1 MNRSTAKSISPFDRI
16 ALPTQFRLLFW
27 SYLTGLVL
35 FQFGRLVFLVVNRE
49 QSHGAAFTDIVWAFA
64 VGWRFDT
71 IVVLWLLLPLLVL
84 LPWIPFRNK
93 IASVSTRIYLTTVFS
108 LSTLLLLIDSRFY
121 RELGSH
127 LNFLAYEYF
136 GEGRTF
142 WHLIFSDPMFYPFI
156 FGWAAFAVVIWWWTG
171 RLTRASRATEFKAR
185 WFAYPAWFVVFFALT
200 FLGIRGRTSLSPIGW
215 SVAYW
220 SESHFI
226 NQLGLNGVY
235 TLGRATMEEGNDPR
249 LSYFPESER
258 FPFVPPSEG
267 IDTVQAMLGQPNDI
281 WLEPGKSLKR
291 LTTQPPAPW
300 GFNANVVIVIMESW
314 SGRLTGCLG
323 YPRDLTPR
331 FDSLASHGILFT
343 DFYANGVRSNYGLGA
358 ILCSFP
364 SLPGRSIM
372 TRYNAAHPFRAI
384 SEILKERGYQN
395 IFAYGGDI
403 VFDNMQGF
411 LTTKGYEVMLDDA
424 YFGKENVFAKWG
436 IPDHVVF
443 DRLATMI
450 DTLPRPFNL
459 TVFTLSL
466 HEPFDLPDST
476 VQRYK
481 DNSDTSRL
489 YNVQLYADK
498 AIGDFVAQF
507 ESHSAFDSTVFVF
520 VSDHCKRGGDR
531 FLLDPLGFQIPML
544 IYAPKLIGDSSLIVR
559 NEGGQIDIIPT
570 LVGVLG
576 SDYEHESWG
585 RNLLEDSDSGFA
597 FVNDANDGGM
607 IERQFM
613 YRDDFRTRTSLVS
626 RTADSIS
633 DVDISSQNERVVDAM
648 RRRLRTFFQVADQ
661 LSTPRPETIPSE

>member
-1 MNRSTAKSISPFDRI
+1 MNRPTKSAFDRI
-16 ALPTQFRLLFW
+16 SLPAQFRLLFW
-27 SYLTGLVL
+27 SYVTGLVL
-35 FQFGRLVFLVVNRE
+35 FQLGRLIFFTVNRG
-49 QSHGAAFTDIVWAFA
+49 QLNGASIGEISSAFA

-71 IVVLWLLLPLLVL
+71 VVMLWLLLPLLVL
-84 LPWIPFRNK
+84 PPWLSLRNK
-93 IASVSTRIYLTTVFS
+93 LVSIGSRIYLTAVYSF
-108 LSTLLLLIDSRFY
+108 STLLLLADARFY

-142 WHLIFSDPMFYPFI
+142 WHLMFSDPMFYPFI
-156 FGWAAFAVVIWWWTG
+156 IGWVLCTAVIWWWVGSLLRRTDKDE
-171 RLTRASRATEFKAR
+171 LKPR
-185 WFAYPAWFVVFFALT
+185 WFAYPVWFVVFFALA
-200 FLGIRGRTSLSPIGW
+200 FLGIRGRTGLSPIGW

-220 SESHFI
+220 SDNHFI
-226 NQLGLNGVY
+226 NQLGLNGIY

-249 LSYFPESER
+249 LSYLPESER
-258 FPFVPPSEG
+258 FPFVPLSEG
-267 IDTVQAMLGQPNDI
+267 IDTVQAMLGQPNDR
-281 WLEPGKSLKR
+281 WLEPGKSLRR
-291 LTTQPPAPW
+291 LTKQPPAPW

-314 SGRLTGCLG
+314 SGKLTGCLG
-323 YPRDLTPR
+323 YPLNLTPR

-343 DFYANGVRSNYGLGA
+343 EFYANGVRSNYGLSA

-384 SEILKERGYQN
+384 SEILKERGYRN

-411 LTTKGYEVMLDDA
+411 LTTKGYDVMLDDA

-436 IPDHVVF
+436 VPDHVVF
-443 DRLATMI
+443 ERLATMI
-450 DTLPRPFNL
+450 DTLRRPFNL

-507 ESHSAFDSTVFVF
+507 KSHSAFDSTVFVF

-544 IYAPKLIGDSSLIVR
+544 IYAPKLIGDSSVIIR
-559 NEGGQIDIIPT
+559 NEGGQIDVIPT
-570 LVGVLG
+570 LMGVLG
-576 SDYEHESWG
+576 SDYKHESWG
-585 RNLLEDSDSGFA
+585 RNLLQDSDSGVA
-597 FVNDANDGGM
+597 FVNDANNGGM

-613 YRDDFRTRTSLVS
+613 YRDDFHARSSLIGRS
-626 RTADSIS
+626 ADSTS
-633 DVDISSQNERVVDAM
+633 DADISSRNESAFGM
-648 RRRLRTFFQVADQ
+648 MQRRLRIFFQVADQ
-661 LSTPRPETIPSE
+661 LSTPRPEARRD